1 MAAKLLLCV
10 SNDQATVAV
19 WRRRRL
25 LSCTRFENNE
35 GGWIAFG
42 NFLRGAHGLPIHII
56 VDTVEEDFRFE
67 TLPHIRGRDRTEM
80 VGRKLKQLYRA
91 TPYYS
96 YALQERETGKRRD
109 DRYLFAALTNP
120 DLLIPW
126 LRAIEAAGLPVSGIY
141 PLALVSVSLIDR
153 LKLKH
158 PNLLIITKDN
168 AGLRQTF
175 FKNLKFRISRL
186 TPLRGAADAADQ
198 HYADEIGNTRM
209 YLDALTVTH
218 VDDTLEIVI
227 LDQNGSLSSLPSAI
241 MRGRPNVQCQYL
253 DIKDI
258 HSRFGI
264 PVADLEASTDVLHLH
279 LLGEQ
284 APTLNLA
291 PPHLTRTYQR
301 FAAGRW
307 VYAASG
313 ATLVGAVIWSG
324 ANVYQAM
331 GIDQNALAVQQQ
343 TRDYQVKYQQ
353 VTAEFPDA
361 PTTADNLRHTVEIA
375 EQIRTGLRTPETM
388 FSIVSHALDASP
400 DIQLQRI
407 EWHYGDSLAS
417 KPGMKPTQTLPTE
430 PGKLIQSG
438 VVYGE
443 VTRFEGDYRA
453 AMNAINNFLQRIA
466 QDNAVAEVKAL
477 KLPLDVRSES
487 GLNGSTAALPGKET
501 AQFEIAVVFRNGA

>member
-25 LSCTRFENNE
+25 ASCTRFENNE
-35 GGWIAFG
+35 EGWISFG
-42 NFLRGAHGLPIHII
+42 NFLRGAHGLPVHII

-109 DRYLFAALTNP
+109 DRYLFAAFTNP

-126 LRAIEAAGLPVSGIY
+126 LRAIEAASLPVSGIF
-141 PLALVSVSLIDR
+141 PLALVSVSLVER

-158 PNLLIITKDN
+158 PDLLVISKN
-168 AGLRQTF
+168 SAGLRQTF

-186 TPLRGAADAADQ
+186 TPLRGTAEVADQ

-227 LDQNGSLSSLPSAI
+227 VDQNGSLSKLPEAI

-264 PVADLEASTDVLHLH
+264 PVAELEAPTDALHLR

-284 APTLNLA
+284 SPSLNLA

-313 ATLVGAVIWSG
+313 ATLVGAMILSG
-324 ANVYQAM
+324 VNIYQAKE
-331 GIDQNALAVQQQ
+331 IDQKTLAVQQQ
-343 TRDYQVKYQQ
+343 TRDYDAKYQQ
-353 VTAEFPDA
+353 VTAAFPDA
-361 PTTADNLRHTVEIA
+361 PTTAANLRHTVEMA
-375 EQIRTGLRTPETM
+375 EQIRAGLRTPEAM

-400 DIQLQRI
+400 EIDLRRI
-407 EWHYGDSLAS
+407 EWHHGDSLSS
-417 KPGMKPTQTLPTE
+417 KPGMKPAQAPVGELD
-430 PGKLIQSG
+430 KLTKSG

-453 AMNAINNFLQRIA
+453 AMNAINDFVLRIA

-487 GLNGSTAALPGKET
+487 GLTGSTTAPPGKET
-501 AQFEIAVVFRNGA
+501 AQFEIAVVFRRGA